1 MDQLFAQTK
10 LMLLLV
16 SHIEET
22 AVTCLLVTLMV
33 YTELEFSET
42 MTCDDVCDWLKQN
55 NLSDEDILPFRSRL
69 LKPITSYSAVKS
81 CLYIL
86 QSKTL
91 MVKPSLISH
100 LKVTMSISYIMT
112 SLWVLRQS

>member
-1 MDQLFAQTK
+1 MDQLFVQIK

-33 YTELEFSET
+33 YTELEFSEA

-55 NLSDEDILPFRSRL
+55 HLSDEDVLPFRSR
-69 LKPITSYSAVKS
+69 
-81 CLYIL
+81 
-86 QSKTL
+86 
-91 MVKPSLISH
+91 
-100 LKVTMSISYIMT
+100 SIRTYNN
-112 SLWVLRQS
+112 